1 MANDFYEV
9 KNNLFNKIMC
19 NVFQTR
25 NVNYNLRSET
35 DFIRTRVNTSTFGL
49 NSLKYLAA
57 KAWDFVLYDIKSVK
71 IQILFKKKNNKLVT

>member
-1 MANDFYEV
+1 
-9 KNNLFNKIMC
+9 MC

-57 KAWDFVLYDIKSVK
+57 KTWDFVLYDIKSVK
-71 IQILFKKKNNKLVT
+71 IQILFKKKIINW

>member
-25 NVNYNLRSET
+25 NMNYNLRSET

-57 KAWDFVLYDIKSVK
+57 KTWDFVLYDIKSVK
-71 IQILFKKKNNKLVT
+71 IQILFKKKIINW

>member
-1 MANDFYEV
+1 
-9 KNNLFNKIMC
+9 MC

-49 NSLKYLAA
+49 NPLKYLSA
-57 KAWDFVLYDIKSVK
+57 KTWDFVLYDIKSVK
-71 IQILFKKKNNKLVT
+71 IQILFKKKIINW